1 MGEGAWAYVVRLVD
15 KSLGQDFDV
24 GATVTALDEAT
35 QQGVKVGGPCTNY
48 NYLIVAIFES
58 P

>member
-15 KSLGQDFDV
+15 KSSGQDFDV

-35 QQGVKVGGPCTNY
+35 QQGVKVGGPCT
-48 NYLIVAIFES
+48 
-58 P
+58 